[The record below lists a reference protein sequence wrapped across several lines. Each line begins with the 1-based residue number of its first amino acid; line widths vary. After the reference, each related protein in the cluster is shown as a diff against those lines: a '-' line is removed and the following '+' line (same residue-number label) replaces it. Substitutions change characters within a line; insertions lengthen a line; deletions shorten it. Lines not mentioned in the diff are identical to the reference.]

1 MVRLW
6 PVVVLPDGASPSA
19 RAGRKWLVAA
29 QDPLKAT
36 LWDPGALPRAQWD
49 PVPAVE
55 PPVPPHQLQALS
67 ALPAPQ
73 VCQSEG
79 KHWTDWFMGWEKEG
93 CAPQSPLE
101 SWYPGLFIRHSSTR
115 HEATW
120 HVRSLKL
127 WLHHSCISGT
137 QTHVGLVGEMP
148 QFWYGPVNICLA
160 VLFFGVTGMSHIQPG
175 IETGSIT
182 KSPNSYSIFNLV
194 KISSE
199 NWEEDP
205 SSGGRNFHNLHC
217 VFRSRGCCLFI
228 SFTVTFPPT
237 NELIST

>member
-55 PPVPPHQLQALS
+55 PPVPPHQLQTLS
-67 ALPAPQ
+67 AFPAPQ
-73 VCQSEG
+73 VCQSKG

-93 CAPQSPLE
+93 CAPQSPVE

-127 WLHHSCISGT
+127 WLYHSCISGT

-148 QFWYGPVNICLA
+148 QFWYELVNICLA
-160 VLFFGVTGMSHIQPG
+160 VLFLVAAIWSHRNVTHSARNRNRVYNKV
-175 IETGSIT
+175 T
-182 KSPNSYSIFNLV
+182 KLLQHFQL
-194 KISSE
+194 SE
-199 NWEEDP
+199 NFFWKLR
-205 SSGGRNFHNLHC
+205 GR
-217 VFRSRGCCLFI
+217 S
-228 SFTVTFPPT
+228 
-237 NELIST
+237 LIWGEKFS